1 MVENLPHDVA
11 EGVDAQLERAVD
23 VLLELAAEHPPV
35 EPAFD
40 PEPLKSRGAYASE
53 LAEETGD

>member
-1 MVENLPHDVA
+1 MAEARRIVGVVA
-11 EGVDAQLERAVD
+11 VADEA
-23 VLLELAAEHPPV
+23 LAAVRVRQPAAV